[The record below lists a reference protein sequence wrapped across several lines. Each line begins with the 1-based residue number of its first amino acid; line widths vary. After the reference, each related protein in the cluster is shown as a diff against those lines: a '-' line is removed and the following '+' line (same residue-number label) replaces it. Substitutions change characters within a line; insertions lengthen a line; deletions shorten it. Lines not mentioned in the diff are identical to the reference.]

1 MKRLICAKEVET
13 FAQQGQKDL
22 LRQIVSRVRVLEAV
36 LGDPVQVRSVLEVQL
51 VDPFLFG
58 SRQEITSSSVGL
70 NSRSLYLSGPVGEFF
85 QKNPKNE
92 KKAAAGLVVLSQ
104 LLGSVV

>member
-1 MKRLICAKEVET
+1 
-13 FAQQGQKDL
+13 
-22 LRQIVSRVRVLEAV
+22 
-36 LGDPVQVRSVLEVQL
+36 

-92 KKAAAGLVVLSQ
+92 KKAATGRVVLSQ